1 MHKQP
6 LVSVCVSAYNAA
18 RFIDDC
24 INSLINQSYQNI
36 EIIIINDG
44 STDNTLAII
53 ESYND
58 CRIKV
63 FSQENKG
70 QCSAAN
76 LAYELSNGEYIK
88 FFDADDILSQGFVK
102 SQVERLNGRDDAV
115 VSAAWGRF
123 CQNDIHT
130 FQLNPEIVWK
140 DMKPL
145 EWLVGSLNG
154 ASMMQC
160 GLWLIPRNIL
170 KKSGLWNEKLSLI
183 NDFDFFIRVLL
194 VSEEVLFAQ
203 NAILYYRSGIQNSL
217 SASKSTK
224 AYQSAY
230 LSTELG
236 IKTILKY
243 ENSIRTRKVCANTFK
258 LWSYDFYPEQI
269 DLYNRSNNWIKNLGG
284 SDLKF
289 PAGGKTKVLVFFL
302 GWKLVKRLKLY
313 FSRKI
318 YQI

>member
-6 LVSVCVSAYNAA
+6 LVSICIPAYNAA
-18 RFIDDC
+18 QFIDDC

-36 EIIIINDG
+36 EIIIVNDG

-58 CRIKV
+58 YRIKIV
-63 FSQENKG
+63 SQENKG

-76 LAYELSNGEYIK
+76 LAFELSNGEYIK
-88 FFDADDILSQGFVK
+88 FFDADDILSQEFIK
-102 SQVERLNGRDDAV
+102 SQVERLNGRSDAV
-115 VSAAWGRF
+115 ASAAWGRF
-123 CQNDIHT
+123 YQNDIHT
-130 FQLNPEIVWK
+130 FRLNPEIVWK
-140 DMKPL
+140 DMVPL
-145 EWLVGSLNG
+145 EWLIGSLNG

-160 GLWLIPRNIL
+160 GLWLIPRSIL

-194 VSEEVLFAQ
+194 VSKEVLFSQ

-217 SASKSTK
+217 SGSKSTK
-224 AYQSAY
+224 AYLSAY

-236 IKTILKY
+236 IKAILKY

-258 LWSYDFYPEQI
+258 LWSYDFYPLHME
-269 DLYNRSNNWIKNLGG
+269 LYHKSNNWIKNLGG
-284 SDLKF
+284 SDLRF
-289 PAGGKTKVLVFFL
+289 PAGGKTRVLNFLL
-302 GWKLVKRLKLY
+302 GWKLAKRLKLY
-313 FSRKI
+313 FSRRV
-318 YQI
+318 Y